1 VGYYNN
7 TTFSGTPVKTSI
19 TPAVDF
25 DLNTYQGTNSP
36 DASAGVVSTGYGISW
51 TGFIQNVPSGQH
63 GLRAHVDSVQFF
75 LTSDDVAQFWI
86 GSTEV
91 INKPTP
97 GLSTATG
104 SYKLA
109 PNQTVPITIR
119 YTHSSTNP
127 ASMHI
132 YWLNRSEPENIIQ
145 IVPAPGS

>member
-1 VGYYNN
+1 
-7 TTFSGTPVKTSI
+7 VKTSI

-51 TGFIQNVPSGQH
+51 TGFIRNVPSGQN
-63 GLRAHVDSVQFF
+63 GLRQQADSVQFF

-86 GSTEV
+86 GSTQV
-91 INKPTP
+91 LNKTTP
-97 GLSTATG
+97 GLSTVTG

-109 PNQTVPITIR
+109 PKQVVPITIK
-119 YTHSSTNP
+119 YTHSSANP

-132 YWLNRSEPENIIQ
+132 YWLNRSEQQNIIQ